1 MFGKNKKTDNLTEQE
16 KASRTVNRMLTL
28 AFVVFIGYTVMSGNN
43 DAPVAPK
50 VVQGNIN
57 TYELQVLNAA
67 LPEAKTL
74 QIQEGGEA
82 EFKLSHDELKKMLA
96 MPKDPAN
103 INGPNLVAFKIKL
116 MQKAVDNKVPSTVT
130 P

>member
-1 MFGKNKKTDNLTEQE
+1 MFGKNKKTDSLTEQE
-16 KASRTVNRMLTL
+16 KASRTVNRMLTM
-28 AFVVFIGYTVMSGNN
+28 AFVVFIGYTVMSGDN
-43 DAPVAPK
+43 DTPVTQKA
-50 VVQGNIN
+50 VHGNIN
-57 TYELQVLNAA
+57 GYELQVLNAA
-67 LPEAKTL
+67 LPEVKTL
-74 QIQEGGEA
+74 EIQAGGEA
-82 EFKLSHDELKKMLA
+82 EFTLSHDELKKMLA